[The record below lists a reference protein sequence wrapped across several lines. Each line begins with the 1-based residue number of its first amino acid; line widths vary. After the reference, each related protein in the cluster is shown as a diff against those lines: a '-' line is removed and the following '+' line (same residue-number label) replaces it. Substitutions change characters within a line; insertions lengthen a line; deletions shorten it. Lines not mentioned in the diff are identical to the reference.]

1 MLIVVALITVALTA
15 VVLIAVV
22 LTVVGDRGALHW
34 QWLPALILLTI
45 ASWAGC
51 AAIKKVEAKESKQAP
66 QQEPVFEAT
75 MKFPKHPAP
84 QID

>member
-1 MLIVVALITVALTA
+1 MMAGDENPELHIHPKQEVSQIEA
-15 VVLIAVV
+15 VK
-22 LTVVGDRGALHW
+22 
-34 QWLPALILLTI
+34 PAQE
-45 ASWAGC
+45 S
-51 AAIKKVEAKESKQAP
+51 IKKVEAKESKQAP